1 MSCLAFK
8 RVTKLNESSSL
19 IYPLINYEQPAIRI
33 ENPSVNKPPTT
44 NPFDDSFS
52 PLNDNEIFGI
62 EFDRIRHK
70 PIPGNYLLSF

>member
-1 MSCLAFK
+1 M
-8 RVTKLNESSSL
+8 VV
-19 IYPLINYEQPAIRI
+19 YPLINYEQPLIRV
-33 ENPSVNKPPTT
+33 ENSNENKPSTT

-70 PIPGNYLLSF
+70 PRPGNFISFIF